1 MKRAL
6 AGLLI
11 LAAAM
16 QAQAAELK
24 LLLPLGRTAYQ
35 TNETIRLAVV
45 RSSAEALPAG
55 DLVLSIASPNGSK
68 LRFTFP
74 VGAVPVAGKDARATE
89 HLHLNAWLLRPGS
102 YVAEAA
108 CDGATASA
116 AFDLFSHVRKSD
128 FRLVNWGRAKGAQGL
143 VEGEDSLGFNLI
155 YGHYTANDDGT
166 YIRAGVDFV
175 PCCVMGGGHQ
185 MDLRMECDW
194 SDPYVARG
202 GTARV
207 VHRALQT
214 RTQPNVPGSHFYDEP
229 GLTWTKDPVT
239 GQGTPHGVPAQV
251 RAYQSAFAREWL
263 SHHKLDPNNPD
274 HVRQWKHWAY
284 WKLGFMDAAW
294 KDAQFG
300 VHYVEPSYFCVTQS
314 QYGWSAY
321 TDGYYFNVVRS
332 LPIVSGHGGYHDYG
346 PGYFNPSYFLEMAR
360 ARDLAKPCW
369 YLPTWYGNTTSDEFR
384 LEQYLSFQTNI
395 QGMIS
400 PPDIDPFEPSKKP
413 AAQGV
418 VESNQLMARLGTIF
432 TTLPVTRPP
441 VAMLYSLSHLIHEQ
455 VKDRSVNYAHGDPH
469 GEKLPL
475 TYLAGKLIQQHLMV
489 VVDEDIADGT
499 LAANHKA
506 VILTAIKFLD
516 PPVVTALEDFAAKGG
531 LVLLTSDCTVQ
542 IKGGTNL
549 GVTPAMP
556 DAEIIKKLAKEQKY
570 KEMAPYTTVGKW
582 FQGAQALAKAL
593 KAALDKAGIKPA
605 FECDNPYIVATRQ
618 AAGDIEYLF
627 AVNAEYD
634 YQANQYLSMKPAVA
648 TIGLPSDGRPVY
660 DAIRGGVVEL
670 SRRGMPLVDAPAA
683 DLERERAQAA
693 AEVKRW
699 SGLLTGAFRFGPGQM
714 RVFARTARPIGT
726 VKALAPVLTRDLT
739 LAQAP
744 IRVEVG
750 ATLLDAK
757 GGVLSGS
764 APLHIQVIDPLGSTR
779 YERYVA
785 TRLGTATLSLPLAAN
800 DPAGQWRVVV
810 RELLSGTEDT
820 AAFAYQPLEK
830 CGMLAGATHRAVF
843 FAPDFDR
850 VHRFARIAREATI
863 VTGAGDYAAAAK
875 RLAEILDP
883 WGLRCKIVDAKE
895 VNKPRELQPQEAETW
910 AGIEFGRAKPG
921 RENSPAKVGFD
932 LVGHAILLGTPQD
945 NPLIAHVEKMKVLP
959 YAPKADEMPGRGRG
973 YIAWQRDIIGIGQE
987 SITLIAHDPEGM
999 AEAVGT
1005 LYEMVAGI
1013 QPLTPWRM
1021 PVANTVAPATSA
1033 PGLLPTL
1040 KTAWIAVLPDR
1051 VVAMKALTNGLRV
1064 LTHDDSLSTLSAD
1077 GKLVSQ
1083 TPVAPEDR
1091 EKAAADLRPDPQNAS
1106 RELPK
1111 ENLPQDRIVKL
1122 MATKAPVTAVAF
1134 WGGTL
1139 ILYDAAGAPT
1149 SRQQMP
1155 QDITA
1160 LAWLGDTLA
1169 VGLADGRVMGLAA
1182 K

>member
-1 MKRAL
+1 MRPWRLL
-6 AGLLI
+6 AGGTLALLVGT
-11 LAAAM
+11 AAG
-16 QAQAAELK
+16 AAELK
-24 LLLPLGRTAYQ
+24 LVLPLARTAYQ

-45 RSSAEALPAG
+45 RSSAEPLAAG
-55 DLVLSIASPNGSK
+55 DLVLSVTSPNGSK
-68 LRFTFP
+68 LSFTFP
-74 VGAVPVAGKDARATE
+74 VAAAPVVGKDARTTE
-89 HLHLNAWLLRPGS
+89 HLHLNGGLLRPGN
-102 YVAEAA
+102 YTVEAT
-108 CDGATASA
+108 CDGTTASVGMEVY
-116 AFDLFSHVRKSD
+116 SHVRKSD
-128 FRLVNWGRAKGAQGL
+128 FKLIPWGRAQKDQKL

-155 YGHYTANDDGT
+155 YAHYTNDDDAN
-166 YIRAGVDFV
+166 YIRAGCDVM
-175 PCCVMGGGHQ
+175 PNCTMGGGHQ
-185 MDLRMECDW
+185 MDLRQECDW

-207 VHRALQT
+207 VQRALQMRT
-214 RTQPNVPGSHFYDEP
+214 RPNVPGIHFYDEP

-263 SHHKLDPNNPD
+263 SHHKLDPSNPD

-294 KDAQFG
+294 KEAAFG
-300 VHYVEPSYFCVTQS
+300 VNCVEPTYLTATQS

-346 PGYFNPSYFLEMAR
+346 PGYFNPSFFLEMAR

-369 YLPTWYGNTTSDEFR
+369 YLPCWYGNTTSDEFR
-384 LEQYLSFQTNI
+384 LEQYLSFQMNI
-395 QGMIS
+395 QGMQT
-400 PPDIDPFEPSKKP
+400 PPDIDPFEPAKKP

-432 TTLPVTRPP
+432 TTMPVTRPP
-441 VAMLYSLSHLIHEQ
+441 VAMLYSLSHLINEQ
-455 VKDRSVNYAHGDPH
+455 VKDRSVNYAHGETH

-475 TYLAGKLIQQHLMV
+475 TYLASKLIQQQFMA
-489 VVDEDIADGT
+489 VVDEDIVDGT

-516 PPVVTALEDFAAKGG
+516 PPVVAALEEFAAKGG
-531 LVLLTSDCTVQ
+531 LVLTTSDCTVQ
-542 IKGGTNL
+542 IKGATNL

-582 FQGAQALAKAL
+582 FQGAQPLATAIKAQ
-593 KAALDKAGIKPA
+593 LDKAGIKPV

-634 YQANQYLSMKPAVA
+634 YKAGEYLSMKPAVA
-648 TIGLPSDGRPVY
+648 TIGLPDDGRPVY
-660 DAIRGGVVEL
+660 DAVRGGAFAEL
-670 SRRGMPLVDAPAA
+670 KGGT
-683 DLERERAQAA
+683 
-693 AEVKRW
+693 K
-699 SGLLTGAFRFGPGQM
+699 GAFRFGPGQM
-714 RVFARTARPIGT
+714 HVFARTARPIGS
-726 VKALAPVLTRDLT
+726 VKALAPVLTCDLT

-750 ATLLDAK
+750 ATLLDAR
-757 GGVLSGS
+757 GLVLSGS
-764 APLHIQVIDPLGSTR
+764 APLHIRVIDPLGFTR

-800 DPAGQWRVVV
+800 DPAGEWKVVA

-820 AAFAYQPLEK
+820 ATFAYQPLEK

-863 VTGAGDYAAAAK
+863 VTGSGDYAAAAK
-875 RLAEILDP
+875 RLADILDP
-883 WGLRCKIVDAKE
+883 WGLRCKVVDAKE
-895 VNKPRELQPQEAETW
+895 VNKPRELSPQEAETW
-910 AGIEFGRAKPG
+910 VGIESGRAKPG
-921 RENSPAKVGFD
+921 RENSPARVGFD
-932 LVGHAILLGTPQD
+932 IVGHVILLGTPQD

-973 YIAWQRDIIGIGQE
+973 YIAWQRDIIGHGQE
-987 SITLIAHDPEGM
+987 SITLIAYDAEGM

-1021 PVANTVAPATSA
+1021 PANHSIAAATTA
-1033 PGLLPTL
+1033 PGLLPEL
-1040 KTAWIAVLPDR
+1040 KTAWVAVLPDR
-1051 VVAMKALTNGLRV
+1051 VDAMKALTNSLRV
-1064 LTHDDSLSTLSAD
+1064 LTHDDSLINLGAD
-1077 GKLVSQ
+1077 GKLVGR
-1083 TPVAPEDR
+1083 TDVAPGER

-1106 RELPK
+1106 RDLPK

-1122 MATKAPVTAVAF
+1122 MATKPPVTAVAF

-1169 VGLADGRVMGLAA
+1169 VGLADGRVVALAT